1 MFHGDLA
8 ALHGRKRGPM
18 ALLGDTCAAGGIHR
32 YLCLRQERLHQQGV
46 GNHADVSAEAD
57 QRHLFNE
64 FLFILLR
71 QQTPQLRAAEGGLV
85 QNGLSCAGR
94 PELLDDLPA
103 LGPPDAVGYRQ
114 VPPLPGMEIVRP
126 MGVPGEEN
134 PLPPADACGHPLRRS
149 RHDPPRLRCPQ
160 SAGHKVVLHIHNNQD
175 VHYDLLLF
183 IIIADAAPGRKTFPR
198 GEKNVDFSFHPV

>member
-18 ALLGDTCAAGGIHR
+18 ALRGDTCAAGGIHR

-46 GNHADVSAEAD
+46 GNHADVGAEAD

-126 MGVPGEEN
+126 MGVPVKKIRS
-134 PLPPADACGHPLRRS
+134 PRRMPAATRSAAAGTIRRAS
-149 RHDPPRLRCPQ
+149 GVPRAPDTKSFCISTTIRM
-160 SAGHKVVLHIHNNQD
+160 
-175 VHYDLLLF
+175 F
-183 IIIADAAPGRKTFPR
+183 IMIS
-198 GEKNVDFSFHPV
+198 SFLSS